1 LLAEGA
7 VNANDANRQPF
18 LWDPVVTSSFHPPKA
33 AKTLLLAFGDTEVIK
48 GTAKLRIDLVDA
60 GRF

>member
-1 LLAEGA
+1 
-7 VNANDANRQPF
+7 
-18 LWDPVVTSSFHPPKA
+18 VVTSSFHPPKA
-33 AKTLLLAFGDTEVIK
+33 AKTPLLAFGDTEVIK